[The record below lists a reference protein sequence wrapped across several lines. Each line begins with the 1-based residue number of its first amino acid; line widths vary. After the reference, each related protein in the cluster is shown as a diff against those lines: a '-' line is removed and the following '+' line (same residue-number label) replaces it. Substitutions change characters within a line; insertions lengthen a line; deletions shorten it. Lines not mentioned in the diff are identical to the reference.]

1 MQEAF
6 QAAIDEC
13 VGRITAC
20 HPEAPAA
27 IYLVGSLAYGE
38 AVPGLS
44 DLNLLGVFPGVE
56 STDAVSPEW
65 LEELTAGLEE
75 RYPAL
80 SLREP
85 DDPETGPGSFPLV
98 TFSALTLAE
107 LYRPVV
113 SDEVDDLPPRE
124 RPRDDLL
131 ELQWGGKLLWGG
143 ELRGEMPPCPVP
155 RLANARDWAAR
166 ASRAVARAAEDVAYP
181 RRAGHAIAKAALRCC
196 LAVGVAEGAGFT
208 LQSDLI
214 AGRFGERH
222 PEWDAW
228 AKEFARARLD
238 PPTMPERVTGMLE
251 AARILVDWS
260 ETILHAIGRDHAM
273 RC

>member
-13 VGRITAC
+13 VGRITAR

-38 AVPGLS
+38 GVPGLS
-44 DLNLLGVFPGVE
+44 DLNLLGIFPGE
-56 STDAVSPEW
+56 GPTDALSPEW
-65 LEELTAGLEE
+65 LEELTIGLEE
-75 RYPAL
+75 QYPAL

-85 DDPETGPGSFPLV
+85 DDPETGLGSFPLV
-98 TFSALTLAE
+98 TFGALTLRE
-107 LYRPVV
+107 LHHPVT
-113 SDEVDDLPPRE
+113 SDAVEDQVARE

-131 ELQWGGKLLWGG
+131 ELQWGGKLLWGE
-143 ELRGEMPPCPVP
+143 ELRGEIPPCPVP
-155 RLANARDWAAR
+155 RLANARDWAAS
-166 ASRAVARAAEDVAYP
+166 ASRAVTRAAEDAAHP
-181 RRAGHAIAKAALRCC
+181 RRAGHTIAKAALRCC
-196 LAVGVAEGAGFT
+196 LAVCVAEGAGFT
-208 LQSDLI
+208 LQSELI
-214 AGRFGERH
+214 AGRFSERH
-222 PEWDAW
+222 PEWEAW

-238 PPTMPERVTGMLE
+238 PPTMSERLTGMLE

-260 ETILHAIGRDHAM
+260 ETILHAIGRAHAL